1 MRTVC
6 VVALLVASLSV
17 AGCDPIKAPRQAV
30 PGEPEPATESEPAK
44 PAWPPPQ
51 TAAKSWKKLYQGKT
65 LEQWAEALNAREEEE
80 IWRAAQALHI
90 LGAAGRPHL
99 YHGLESPFVHTRRIC
114 LMTLTVGDIRCYGD
128 DGRRKLVD
136 LAGDQEDMRIRE
148 RASYY
153 LALWRKVIPTS

>member
-1 MRTVC
+1 MRTLY
-6 VVALLVASLSV
+6 VVAFLVISLGV
-17 AGCDPIKAPRQAV
+17 GGCDPIKAPRQAV
-30 PGEPEPATESEPAK
+30 PGEPEPGTESQAAK

-51 TAAKSWKKLYQGKT
+51 TPAKSRKMLYQGRT
-65 LEQWAEALNAREEEE
+65 LEQWAEALNAKEEEE

-90 LGAAGRPHL
+90 LGAEGRPPL
-99 YHGLESPFVHTRRIC
+99 YRGLESPSVHTRRIC
-114 LMTLTVGDIRCYGD
+114 LMTLTVSDIRCYGD

-153 LALWRKVIPTS
+153 LALWRKVVPAL